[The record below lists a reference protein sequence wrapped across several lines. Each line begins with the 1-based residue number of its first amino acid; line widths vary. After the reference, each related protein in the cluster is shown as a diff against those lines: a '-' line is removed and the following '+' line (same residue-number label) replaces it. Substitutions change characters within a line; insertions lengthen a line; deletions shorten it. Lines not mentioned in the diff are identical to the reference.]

1 MKKLIIEDKKRIEDI
16 ELALRL
22 FNYTLINLNKEIDL
36 ISNKK
41 IRNDL
46 KGYASEIS
54 EQKVE
59 FEMQLEKW
67 T

>member
-41 IRNDL
+41 IRNNL

-54 EQKVE
+54 EQEIE
-59 FEMQLEKW
+59 FEMQLKKW